1 MKNMLIRT
9 SLALLAALVIVS
21 CGPKTEPPPQQPAA
35 APAEEPA
42 PPRARESEAE
52 PEPAV
57 KPKPEPEPSA
67 SVIPDVEIPEVPG
80 PAIEGILLAKD
91 GASDYQIVLDADAS
105 PSEEYAA
112 TEIQTHFKACT
123 GVELP
128 IVKGKPEEAV
138 PMLVLGCGPV
148 AEALGVTPTPEDLG
162 EQGYVLV
169 TVDKNV
175 VIAGSAAAGTLYGAR
190 DFLEADLGVRWYAPG
205 VTKTP
210 ELNEAYARER
220 SKAEVVRPSFK
231 WRLTSYQWPGGDAEF
246 RARRGENNGTGG
258 PDNKLGIQYAHD
270 GRCHTYF
277 RYISPGEYFDE
288 HPEYFSEI
296 GGQRVGEETQLCLT
310 NPEVLDIVTEKML
323 ERIRERPEY
332 IQQNFSQEDWYS
344 YCECDKC
351 RAMNEKFGTKGGTQ
365 FWFVNQLA
373 ERISKEFPDV
383 QIGTLAYTY
392 TEEPPKNMKMHPNV
406 AVWLCHMFPS
416 CQSHPIATCEKNAN
430 FKRRAEK
437 WAEICDHLYIWYYI
451 VDFAHYYNPYPNFGA
466 MAADYKFF
474 HDIGVEGV
482 YSQGMSGGGG
492 GGEFS
497 LLRPYYAT
505 ELMMNCDQD
514 PDVVMY
520 DFLQGYYGAAAPHI
534 YRYIKMLQHKVDEDN
549 IHMHLYTNPG
559 QGYLTDEIV
568 AAGEQLFDKAEEAV
582 AGNEELLE
590 RVRVCRMPLVYA
602 RWFPRN
608 GYEIEDHVLKF
619 KGDLAKPDEMTTF
632 AERLA
637 AHGFKRI
644 REWAGAAEDLITY
657 SMVLNTPI
665 PLPSIGNEHLTVDIA
680 PFMGG
685 RALRIIHNDT
695 GECVTAY
702 NVVKNLLFP
711 FGGGEDSRIGGLYAS
726 FEGGPMAQAE
736 VKSVSENKDE
746 ITLALSARGFKIE
759 RHIALVPDRPVVM
772 FTTRV
777 SNPGDKPKITTVKSH
792 LELELGELA
801 TTTVAFENVA
811 GESIETDMKPI
822 LDELREGQMYH
833 ADTKTL
839 PAGEWAFSGSK
850 GLKVTQRFD
859 KETVDL
865 AWLYAYPEELQELEV
880 EIWRVE
886 EEIPPG
892 ESVTLRHELEIQ
904 PVQ

>member
-1 MKNMLIRT
+1 MKSILIKS
-9 SLALLAALVIVS
+9 SLVLLAALVVVS
-21 CGPKTEPPPQQPAA
+21 CGPKTETPPPQPVSEPGPPAA
-35 APAEEPA
+35 PESETAP
-42 PPRARESEAE
+42 EAE
-52 PEPAV
+52 PESEGE
-57 KPKPEPEPSA
+57 PKPSA
-67 SVIPDVEIPEVPG
+67 SVIPDLAIPEVPG
-80 PAIEGILLAKD
+80 PASEGILLAKD
-91 GASDYQIVLDADAS
+91 GASEYRIVLEPDAS

-112 TEIQTHFKACT
+112 NEIQTFFKACT

-128 IVKGKPEEAV
+128 IVKGKPADAV
-138 PMLVLGCGPV
+138 PMIVLGCGPV
-148 AEALGVTPTPEDLG
+148 AEELGVNPAPEKLG
-162 EQGYVLV
+162 DQGYVMV
-169 TVDKNV
+169 TIDKNV

-210 ELNEAYARER
+210 ELMEAYARER
-220 SKAEVVRPSFK
+220 TEANVVKPSFK
-231 WRLTSYQWPGGDAEF
+231 WRLTSYEWPGGDEEF
-246 RARRGENNGTGG
+246 RARRGENNGKGG

-277 RYISPGEYFDE
+277 RYISPNQYFDE

-296 GGQRVGEETQLCLT
+296 GGERVREETQLCLT
-310 NPEVLDIVTEKML
+310 NPDVLDIVTEKML
-323 ERIRERPEY
+323 ERIRKRPGY
-332 IQQNFSQEDWYS
+332 VQRNFSQEDWYS
-344 YCECDKC
+344 YCECEKC
-351 RAMNEKFGTKGGTQ
+351 KAMNEKLGTTGGTQ

-373 ERISKEFPDV
+373 ERISKEYPDV

-392 TEEPPKNMKMHPNV
+392 TEEPPKGMKMHPNV

-430 FKRRAEK
+430 FKRRAKK

-505 ELMMNCDQD
+505 ELMMNCEQD

-520 DFLQGYYGAAAPHI
+520 DFLQGYYGDAAPHI
-534 YRYIKMLQHKVDEDN
+534 YRYIKMLQHKVDDDN

-582 AGNEELLE
+582 ADDEELLE

-608 GYEIEDHVLKF
+608 GYEIEKGVLKF
-619 KGDLAKPDEMTTF
+619 KGDLATPDEMTAF
-632 AERLA
+632 AERMA

-644 REWAGAAEDLITY
+644 REWSGSPEELITY
-657 SMVLNTPI
+657 SAVMNTPI
-665 PLPSIGNEHLTVDIA
+665 PLASIKNEHLTVEIA

-695 GECVTAY
+695 GKCATAY

-711 FGGGEDSRIGGLYAS
+711 FGGGEDSRVGGLYAI
-726 FEGGPMAQAE
+726 FDGGPMAQAE
-736 VKSVSENKDE
+736 VKSISEDKDE
-746 ITLALSARGFKIE
+746 ITLALSARGFEIE
-759 RHIALVPDRPVVM
+759 RHIALVPDRPALV
-772 FTTRV
+772 FTTTV
-777 SNPGDKPKITTVKSH
+777 TNPSDKLKTTTVKSH
-792 LELELGELA
+792 LELDLGELA
-801 TTTVAFENVA
+801 TTMVAFENLA
-811 GESIETDMKPI
+811 AESIETDMQPI
-822 LDELREGQMYH
+822 IEELREGQMYH

-839 PAGEWAFSGSK
+839 PAGEWTFSGSK
-850 GLKVTQRFD
+850 RLQVTQRFD
-859 KETVDL
+859 PETVDL
-865 AWLYAYPEELQELEV
+865 TWLYAYPEELQELEV
-880 EIWRVE
+880 EIWRME
-886 EEIPPG
+886 EAIPPG
-892 ESVTLRHELEIQ
+892 KSVVLQHELEIQ